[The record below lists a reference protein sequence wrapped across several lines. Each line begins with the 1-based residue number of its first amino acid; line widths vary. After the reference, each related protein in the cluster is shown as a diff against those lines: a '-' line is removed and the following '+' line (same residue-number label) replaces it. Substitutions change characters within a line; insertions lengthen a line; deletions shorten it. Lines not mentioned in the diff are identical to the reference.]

1 MGGLRIEGTTVA
13 GVSSR
18 DYKATSSREQVS
30 AALQHFVSSKEI
42 RDLYLERLHTIRAIC
57 LSSPFFSS
65 HEFVGS
71 SLLFVNDRDTAG
83 IWMIDFEKTRGVSPP
98 ATSFPRG
105 DGYLIG
111 LDS

>member
-1 MGGLRIEGTTVA
+1 MFPRPSLTA
-13 GVSSR
+13 P
-18 DYKATSSREQVS
+18 Q
-30 AALQHFVSSKEI
+30 
-42 RDLYLERLHTIRAIC
+42 DLYLERLRTIRATC

-83 IWMIDFEKTRGVSPP
+83 LVVPFVMHALNCAPGIWMIDFEKTRGVSPP
-98 ATSFPRG
+98 APSSPRG

-111 LDS
+111 LDSAIDLLSSLSLPASME